1 MNARARRLW
10 YYALAMAENCESE
23 VGEMFDV
30 VISGGTVIDGTG
42 RRGFRADVG
51 IEGDRIGA
59 VGDLRAA
66 DARRVVNATGLC
78 AAPGF
83 IDTHAHSDGVLLW
96 DAQHANGLRQGIT
109 TEILGQDGLS
119 YAPMSAENYRMY
131 RRYLSGILGEPPED
145 LDMSS
150 VAAFRSHY
158 DGKVSINTAYNIA
171 HGAIRLET
179 VGFKDVPLR
188 GAALDKALELVR
200 QGMEEGAVG
209 FATGMSYHPNAWS
222 DTDELVAI
230 CEVVAEYGGVYTTHL
245 RDVNTDRGFGGG
257 GVPEALEIGRR
268 AGVKVHFSHY
278 RTQAS
283 NAGQVAQQ
291 MELIDKAKAEGVDCT
306 LELYPYP
313 TGSSFP
319 LSFLPTEYHEGG
331 TEEAMARLRDGRR
344 RSRLVRILE
353 DNGRRTLH
361 DAVLTYMKVNK
372 DLEGM
377 SLPDVAEMRGYDSL
391 GETLVE
397 LLIEEDGQICY
408 RGAPPDSV
416 RVWDQISRDAM
427 EFLSRPDYMV
437 GSDAIPIGSMPHPRA
452 YGCFPRFLGRLRRK
466 HPIIS
471 LEQTVQRMTD
481 NAAQRFGLTE
491 RGRVERGY
499 FADIVVFDDERVID
513 NATYDDPTQF
523 PTGIPFVLVNG
534 QVAVDNERCTGTLAG
549 RAVP

>member
-1 MNARARRLW
+1 
-10 YYALAMAENCESE
+10 
-23 VGEMFDV
+23 MFDAL
-30 VISGGTVIDGTG
+30 ITGGTVVDGSG
-42 RRGFRADVG
+42 GPGFRSDVG
-51 IEGDRIGA
+51 ITGDRIDA
-59 VGDLRAA
+59 LGDLSESGAK
-66 DARRVVNATGLC
+66 RVIDATGLTVS
-78 AAPGF
+78 PGF
-83 IDTHAHSDGVLLW
+83 IDTHAHSDGVLLL
-96 DAQHANGLRQGIT
+96 DPQHANGLRQGVT

-119 YAPMSAENYRMY
+119 YAPLSADNYKTY
-131 RRYLSGILGEPPED
+131 RRYLAGILGEPPED

-158 DGKVSINTAYNIA
+158 DGKVSINTAYNVA

-179 VGFKDVPLR
+179 VGFRDVPLR
-188 GAALDKALELVR
+188 GAALEQALELVR
-200 QGMEEGAVG
+200 QGMDEGAVG

-245 RDVNTDRGFGGG
+245 RDVNPDRGFGGG

-268 AGVKVHFSHY
+268 SGVKVHFSHY
-278 RTQAS
+278 RTDAS
-283 NAGQVAQQ
+283 NAGGVAER

-319 LSFLPTEYHEGG
+319 LSFLPSYAHEGG
-331 TEEAMARLRDGRR
+331 PDAVMQRLRDPSERPQ
-344 RSRLVRILE
+344 LLE
-353 DNGRRTLH
+353 ALESNPRRTLR
-361 DAVLTYMKVNK
+361 DAVFTYMKVNK
-372 DLEGM
+372 HLEGM
-377 SLPDVAEMRGYDSL
+377 SLPDVAAERGL
-391 GETLVE
+391 GLAETLIE

-416 RVWDQISRDAM
+416 RVWDRISRDAM
-427 EFLSRPDYMV
+427 EFLSRSDYMV

-481 NAAQRFGLTE
+481 NAARRFGLTD
-491 RGRVERGY
+491 RGRVEVGA
-499 FADIVVFDDERVID
+499 FADIVLFDADRVMD
-513 NATYDDPTQF
+513 NATYDDPVQF
-523 PTGIPFVLVNG
+523 PTGIPYVLVNG
-534 QVAVDNERCTGTLAG
+534 QVAVDNERCTDALAG

>member
-1 MNARARRLW
+1 M
-10 YYALAMAENCESE
+10 
-23 VGEMFDV
+23 
-30 VISGGTVIDGTG
+30 DGSG
-42 RRGFRADVG
+42 RRRFRADVG
-51 IEGDRIGA
+51 VSDDRIEA
-59 VGDLRAA
+59 LGDLSGV
-66 DARRVVNATGLC
+66 DARRVVNATGLMVC
-78 AAPGF
+78 PGF
-83 IDTHAHSDGVLLW
+83 IDTHAHSDGVLLL
-96 DAQHANGLRQGIT
+96 DPQHANGLRQGIT

-119 YAPMSAENYRMY
+119 YAPMSAENYRTY

-150 VAAFRSHY
+150 VGAFRSHY

-171 HGAIRLET
+171 HGAIRLEC
-179 VGFKDVPLR
+179 VGFRDVPLR
-188 GAALDKALELVR
+188 GDALAKALDLVR
-200 QGMEEGAVG
+200 QGMEQGAVG

-278 RTQAS
+278 RTDAS
-283 NAGQVAQQ
+283 NAGQVSER
-291 MELIDKAKAEGVDCT
+291 MELIDEAKAQGVDCT

-319 LSFLPTEYHEGG
+319 LSFLPSADHEGG
-331 TEEAMARLRDGRR
+331 PDEIMRRLSDRR
-344 RSRLVRILE
+344 RRPRLVRELKA
-353 DNGRRTLH
+353 NPRRTLQ

-372 DLEGM
+372 ELEGM
-377 SLPDVAEMRGYDSL
+377 SLPDVARQRGDEDVA
-391 GETLVE
+391 ETLLD
-397 LLIEEDGQICY
+397 LLLEEDGQICY

-416 RVWDQISRDAM
+416 RVWEQISRDAM
-427 EFLSRPDYMV
+427 EFLARPDFMV

-481 NAAQRFGLTE
+481 NAAQRFGLTDRGRIE
-491 RGRVERGY
+491 RGRY
-499 FADIVVFDDERVID
+499 ADIVVFDAERVID
-513 NATYDDPTQF
+513 NATYDDPVQF

-534 QVAVDNERCTGTLAG
+534 QVAVDSERCTGAMAG

>member
-1 MNARARRLW
+1 
-10 YYALAMAENCESE
+10 
-23 VGEMFDV
+23 MFDV
-30 VISGGTVIDGTG
+30 IITGGTVVDGSG
-42 RRGFRADVG
+42 SPGFRADVG
-51 IEGDRIGA
+51 IVGERID
-59 VGDLRAA
+59 VIGDLAQA
-66 DARRVVNATGLC
+66 EARRVINATGLTVS
-78 AAPGF
+78 PGF

-96 DAQHANGLRQGIT
+96 DHQHANGLRQGIT

-119 YAPMSAENYRMY
+119 YAPMSADNYKMY

-158 DGKVSINTAYNIA
+158 HKKVSINTAYNVA

-179 VGFKDVPLR
+179 VGFEDAPLR
-188 GAALDKALELVR
+188 GEALDKALDLVR

-209 FATGMSYHPNAWS
+209 FATGMSYHPQAWS
-222 DTDELVAI
+222 DTYELIAI
-230 CEVVAEYGGVYTTHL
+230 CRVVAEYDGVYTTHL

-268 AGVKVHFSHY
+268 SGVKVHFSHH
-278 RTQAS
+278 RTDAS
-283 NAGQVAQQ
+283 TAGQVAERV
-291 MELIDKAKAEGVDCT
+291 ELIDQAKAEGVDCT

-319 LSFLPTEYHEGG
+319 LSFLPSDVHRGG
-331 TEEAMARLRDGRR
+331 VEDIIPRLSVQRIRD
-344 RSRLVRILE
+344 RIIDE
-353 DNGRRTLH
+353 IESNPRRTLH
-361 DAVLTYMKVNK
+361 DAVLTYMKNNK

-377 SLPDVAEMRGYDSL
+377 SIPDIARQRGTGL
-391 GETLVE
+391 GETLID
-397 LLIEEDGQICY
+397 LLIEEEGQICY

-427 EFLSRPDYMV
+427 DFLARDDYMV

-452 YGCFPRFLGRLRRK
+452 YGCFPRFLGRLRKK
-466 HPIIS
+466 HPVIS

-481 NAAQRFGLTE
+481 NAARRFGLTD
-491 RGRVERGY
+491 RGLVKEGY
-499 FADIVVFDDERVID
+499 FADIVVFDAEHIID
-513 NATYDDPTQF
+513 NATYDDPVQF

-534 QVAVDNERCTGTLAG
+534 SVAVDSEHCTGVMAG
-549 RAVP
+549 QAVP